1 MNQIAQRQS
10 TSLPALDRERATVL
24 RLRGEF
30 GDMPDK
36 EALTKAAEMIV
47 AAYPNSRP
55 PDAKS
60 YVKTMIA
67 HLSKYPRVVL
77 EQIIDPRTGVITK
90 TVYPPV
96 VADIEEFAGPIMRQ
110 MERAL
115 ASASRAVRQI
125 ESHEPELSDEERK
138 AMADRLRNLAKKI
151 GSDSEAEAEERRK
164 ATPYSTQCKS
174 GEAIR
179 AHLAS
184 QNAVEDA

>member
-1 MNQIAQRQS
+1 
-10 TSLPALDRERATVL
+10 
-24 RLRGEF
+24 
-30 GDMPDK
+30 MPDK

-77 EQIIDPRTGVITK
+77 EQIVDPRTGVITK

-96 VADIEEFAGPIMRQ
+96 VADIEEFAGPIVRQ
-110 MERAL
+110 MERSL
-115 ASASRAVRQI
+115 ASASRAIRQI
-125 ESHEPELSDEERK
+125 EGHEPELSDEQRK
-138 AMADRLRNLAKKI
+138 EMADRLRALAKKI
-151 GSDSEAEAEERRK
+151 GSDSEPETQSKRSARL
-164 ATPYSTQCKS
+164 PNTQCAS

-179 AHLAS
+179 AHLGR
-184 QNAVEDA
+184 QQPVEDA